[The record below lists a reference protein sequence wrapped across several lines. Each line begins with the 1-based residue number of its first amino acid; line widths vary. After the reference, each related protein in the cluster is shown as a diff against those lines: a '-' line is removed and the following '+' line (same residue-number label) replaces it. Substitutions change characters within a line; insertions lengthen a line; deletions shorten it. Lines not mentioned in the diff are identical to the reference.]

1 MLAATLWR
9 QFNYNNKDYNKPR
22 TQNITIMR
30 KINPLS
36 IKEIKVDKLFGY
48 YTYNVPADNAVDISQ
63 LLILYGDNGSGKT
76 TLLKLMF
83 WLLSS
88 RDKSGYKTK
97 IAETKFKR
105 FSITFHNGIEIGA
118 AREGNNLIGGY
129 TYYIN
134 QNTSTILSLNFK
146 TNPDHSINLKADSK
160 EDLVFKKIIEYIRKL
175 NISVFYLS
183 DDRKI
188 LNSITS
194 SENDP
199 EPYGTIV
206 LNESDIILSQ
216 NYERLGMKKM
226 LEERKMALEP
236 AVERLIDWIRTKIIS
251 GSRTG
256 EKNSQVIFTDLIKN
270 VLKPNEAIKQT
281 KTKEE
286 LIKEIE
292 IIEKNVTP
300 YVRLG
305 LIDQFDSKT
314 IKNSINLSKN
324 ASQLKTLKTI
334 IAPYI
339 ESINAKLKALEKLKD
354 TILLFITSINEYFT
368 HKEIEFNLS
377 KGFILKQKGGELI
390 SFNVLSSGEKQLL
403 LLFINTITS
412 AEVAT
417 IFIIDE
423 PEISLNIKWQ
433 RNLIETLLNF
443 SAEKNIQYILSTHS
457 LELLSS
463 NLDHVTKLEDIHG
476 NS

>member
-1 MLAATLWR
+1 MM
-9 QFNYNNKDYNKPR
+9 QV
-22 TQNITIMR
+22 
-30 KINPLS
+30 NPLS
-36 IKEIKVDKLFGY
+36 IREIRVDKLFGY
-48 YTYNVPADNAVDISQ
+48 YTYNVPSEKSVDISQ

-76 TLLKLMF
+76 TLLKLIF

-88 RDKSGYKTK
+88 RERSGYKTK
-97 IAETKFKR
+97 IADTKFKKI
-105 FSITFHNGIEIGA
+105 SITFHNGIEIGA
-118 AREGNNLIGGY
+118 SREGVNLIGGY

-134 QNTSTILSLNFK
+134 QDNTTLFTLNFK
-146 TNPDHSINLKADSK
+146 TNPDNTINLKAESK
-160 EDLVFKKIIEYIRKL
+160 EDLTFKKIIDYIRKL

-199 EPYGTIV
+199 EPGGTIL

-216 NYERLGMKKM
+216 NYERLGMKRM
-226 LEERKMALEP
+226 LEERKIALEP
-236 AVERLIDWIRTKIIS
+236 AVDRLMDWIRTKIIS

-256 EKNSQVIFTDLIKN
+256 EKNSQAIFTDLIKN
-270 VLKPNEAIKQT
+270 VLKPNEAIKKT

-300 YVRLG
+300 FVELG
-305 LIDQFDSKT
+305 LIDQFDSDT
-314 IKNSINLSKN
+314 IKNSIANSKN

-354 TILLFITSINEYFT
+354 TILLFITSINAYFT
-368 HKEIEFNLS
+368 HKEIEFNLAT
-377 KGFILKQKGGELI
+377 GFILKQKGGDAI

-463 NLDHVTKLEDIHG
+463 NLDHVTKLEAIHG
-476 NS
+476 NL

>member
-1 MLAATLWR
+1 MQKT
-9 QFNYNNKDYNKPR
+9 
-22 TQNITIMR
+22 
-30 KINPLS
+30 NPLS
-36 IKEIKVDKLFGY
+36 IKGIKVEKLFGY
-48 YTYNVPADNAVDISQ
+48 YSYDIPLEKGNDLSQ
-63 LLILYGDNGSGKT
+63 LLIIYGDNGSGKT
-76 TLLKLMF
+76 TLLKLIF

-97 IAETKFKR
+97 IAETKFKK
-105 FSITFHNGIEIGA
+105 FAITFENGIEIGA
-118 AREGNNLIGGY
+118 SREGQSLIGGY

-134 QNTSTILSLNFK
+134 QKSKTIHSLTFK
-146 TNPDHSINLKADSK
+146 TNQDYSINLKDGSK
-160 EDLVFKKIIEYIRKL
+160 EDNVFKNIINFIRQL

-194 SENDP
+194 TVSDP
-199 EPYGTIV
+199 ESYGNIII
-206 LNESDIILSQ
+206 NESDIILAQ
-216 NYERLGMKKM
+216 NYERLGVKKM
-226 LEERKMALEP
+226 LDERKMSIEP
-236 AVERLIDWIRTKIIS
+236 AIERLIDWIRNKVIS

-256 EKNSQVIFTDLIKN
+256 EKNSQVIFTDLIRN
-270 VLKPNEAIKQT
+270 VLIPNEAIKQT

-305 LIDQFDSKT
+305 LIDKFDSKT
-314 IKNSINLSKN
+314 IKNSIKGARNNIQFKN
-324 ASQLKTLKTI
+324 LKTI
-334 IAPYI
+334 IAPYS

-354 TILLFITSINEYFT
+354 TIFLFLNSINEYFT
-368 HKEIEFNLS
+368 NKELEFNLVQ
-377 KGFILKQKGGELI
+377 GFTLKQKGGENI
-390 SFNVLSSGEKQLL
+390 GFNLLSSGEKQLL

-412 AEVAT
+412 TDVAT

-433 RNLIETLLNF
+433 RNLIDTLLKF

-463 NLDHVTKLEDIHG
+463 NIDHVTKLEDQNG